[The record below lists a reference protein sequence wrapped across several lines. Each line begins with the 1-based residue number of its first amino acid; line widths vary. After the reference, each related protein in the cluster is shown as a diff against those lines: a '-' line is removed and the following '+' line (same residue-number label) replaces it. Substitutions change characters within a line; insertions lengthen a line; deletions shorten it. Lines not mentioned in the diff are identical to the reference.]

1 LGNIRLI
8 RQCYSFVRAVSSGK
22 IGPAESGIGKII
34 SERLQGAKPATAH
47 SGNGA
52 KRAPSGEGS
61 AATLPHCRP
70 SRATLALD
78 V

>member
-1 LGNIRLI
+1 VL
-8 RQCYSFVRAVSSGK
+8 FVRSGGEFWK
-22 IGPAESGIGKII
+22 NRPGGKRHRKDY

-47 SGNGA
+47 GGNSA
-52 KRAPSGEGS
+52 KRAPSGEGN